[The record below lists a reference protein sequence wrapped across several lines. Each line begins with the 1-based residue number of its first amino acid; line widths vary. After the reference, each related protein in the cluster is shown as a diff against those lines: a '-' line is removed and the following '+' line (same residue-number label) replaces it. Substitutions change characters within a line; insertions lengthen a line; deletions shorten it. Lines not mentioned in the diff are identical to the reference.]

1 MAVSFSCMEV
11 SWMPPSDA
19 GGGSAVI
26 ARYHIT
32 WNGTGGSHTTE
43 DTTYQVTGLTPATT
57 YSFTVSAENSCN
69 MVSSGATDVATT
81 EGIER
86 ADRHQLYIPAKLD
99 MFHM

>member
-1 MAVSFSCMEV
+1 
-11 SWMPPSDA
+11 MPPPDA

-57 YSFTVSAENSCN
+57 YSFTVSAKNSCN
-69 MVSSGATDVATT
+69 MVSSNATDVATT

-99 MFHM
+99 MFQIKSDVTSACLIN

>member
-1 MAVSFSCMEV
+1 
-11 SWMPPSDA
+11 MPPPDA

-43 DTTYQVTGLTPATT
+43 DTTYQVMGLTPATT

-69 MVSSGATDVATT
+69 MLSSGATDVATT

-86 ADRHQLYIPAKLD
+86 ADLEPTLHPSQT
-99 MFHM
+99 